1 MIDKTRYNVRKR
13 EYDPPRRR
21 VAMLCVAVSLMA
33 QGCGSGSSVNSTLN
47 QPAPQQNAGL
57 NQGVSQQQY
66 RLSANDKMRIIV
78 FGEDNL
84 SGEFVVNGNGNVDLP
99 LIGGVKAQGANV
111 REFQER
117 VVAKYK
123 NGYLKDPKV
132 SVEVLNY
139 RPFFITGEVKSG
151 GEYPYKNGLTV
162 QDAVA
167 IAGGYTYRANTGKVM
182 IRRAGQDKEQEVQLG
197 QRVPIVPGDN
207 IRIPERYF

>member
-1 MIDKTRYNVRKR
+1 
-13 EYDPPRRR
+13 
-21 VAMLCVAVSLMA
+21 
-33 QGCGSGSSVNSTLN
+33 
-47 QPAPQQNAGL
+47 
-57 NQGVSQQQY
+57 
-66 RLSANDKMRIIV
+66 MRIIV

-167 IAGGYTYRANTGKVM
+167 VAGGYTYRANTGKAM

-197 QRVPIVPGDN
+197 QRVPIIPGDN

>member
-13 EYDPPRRR
+13 EYAPPRRR
-21 VAMLCVAVSLMA
+21 VALLCIAVSLMA

-123 NGYLKDPKV
+123 NGYL
-132 SVEVLNY
+132 
-139 RPFFITGEVKSG
+139 
-151 GEYPYKNGLTV
+151 
-162 QDAVA
+162 
-167 IAGGYTYRANTGKVM
+167 
-182 IRRAGQDKEQEVQLG
+182 
-197 QRVPIVPGDN
+197 
-207 IRIPERYF
+207 